1 MDFLTSRIHLSADNA
16 FETVL
21 QYPKLI
27 ERLQTKPEDASKI
40 KKIFKEIHGE
50 FSPALVK
57 TATTFI
63 DATFLKLY
71 DGVNIE
77 LPPDMDLFQ
86 LKEKNHIIL
95 VPNHQS
101 HADYVALTYS
111 MFKKFQV
118 PIRVAAGINLNVF
131 PLGQFFGKAGAFFIR
146 RSFTSDQLYKI
157 TFEGYIYYLLKTGQ
171 IVEFFFEGGRTRTGK
186 LLRPKYGLFQML
198 LEAHSHIKEKPLMF
212 VPVSL
217 AHEHIPE
224 EKAHARELGGGKKVP
239 EKGTQLFKLLKLF
252 NKRLGTIH
260 IHFGLPIIVDGYMGD
275 LKEATQNLA
284 FENFKAV
291 GRGMPITPSSLLALI
306 MLDEPSGALTWKQIE
321 ERAIDVIEFC
331 SSLKIPVTPSLL
343 GDLIQDSLR
352 SALDMFIGNKKIEV
366 LNREKL
372 NQVYYV
378 IKGERRVEV
387 LFHKNMILHH
397 FLVPAIINAT
407 WFNVWNGSIK
417 DGMQL
422 TRFLMMKRKE
432 LKYEFYLP
440 SIREMIE
447 EALNI
452 VSYSLGRKV
461 ESLEECM
468 KLSPQE
474 LYLIATK
481 VRRFSTALSYLYE
494 AYYISSLAVKYL
506 ASENFT
512 QERFIQV
519 SKELFNLEIEHGRVI
534 KYPESFA
541 VPIIRDTLIFHQ
553 NQKVITRNE
562 DRSFR
567 VLDHNKLDDSIER
580 FIRDLNDQVVINL
593 KFNKALP

>member
-1 MDFLTSRIHLSADNA
+1 MFSDNA
-16 FETVL
+16 LEIVL
-21 QYPKLI
+21 TYPKLL
-27 ERLQTKPEDASKI
+27 ERLQAKPEDAQKI
-40 KKIFKEIHGE
+40 KKLFTEIHGE
-50 FSPALVK
+50 FSPAVVK
-57 TATTFI
+57 TAVTFV
-63 DATFLKLY
+63 DATFSKLY

-77 LPPDMDLFQ
+77 LPEGMDFMKM
-86 LKEKNHIIL
+86 KEQNHIIL

-111 MFKKFQV
+111 MYKRFGI
-118 PIRVAAGINLNVF
+118 PLRVAAGINLKVF
-131 PLGQFFGKAGAFFIR
+131 PLGQFFGRGGAFFIR
-146 RSFTSDQLYKI
+146 RSFTSDHLYKL
-157 TFEGYIYYLLKTGQ
+157 TFEAYIYYLLKTGQ
-171 IVEFFFEGGRTRTGK
+171 VVEFFFEGGRTRTGK
-186 LLRPKYGLFQML
+186 LLKPKFGLFQML
-198 LEAHSHIKEKPLMF
+198 LEAHAHVKDKPLMF

-217 AHEHIPE
+217 AHETIPE
-224 EKAHARELGGGKKVP
+224 EKAHARELGGGKKIP
-239 EKGTQLFKLLKLF
+239 EKGTQLFKLVKLF
-252 NKRLGTIH
+252 GKRLGTIH
-260 IHFGLPIIVDGYMGD
+260 IHFGDPIIKDGYKGD

-291 GRGMPITPSSLLALI
+291 GRGMPVTPSSLLALI

-321 ERAIDVIEFC
+321 ERSNEVIDYC
-331 SSLKIPVTPSLL
+331 RALKIPMTPSLSTENFR
-343 GDLIQDSLR
+343 DSLR

-366 LNREKL
+366 LKREKL

-387 LFHKNMILHH
+387 LYHKNMILHH

-440 SIREMIE
+440 DIKEMIQ
-447 EALNI
+447 EALGV

-461 ESLEECM
+461 ESIEECM

-474 LYLIATK
+474 MYQIASK
-481 VRRFSTALSYLYE
+481 VRHFSTALSYLYE

-506 ASENFT
+506 SNENFT
-512 QERFIQV
+512 QDRFIQV
-519 SKELFNLEIEHGRVI
+519 SKELFNLELEHGRVI
-534 KYPESFA
+534 KYPESYT
-541 VPIIRDTLIFHQ
+541 VPIIKDTLIYHQ
-553 NQKVITRNE
+553 NQKILERNE
-562 DRSFR
+562 DRTFR
-567 VLDHNKLDDSIER
+567 VVDQLKLDDSIEK
-580 FIRDLNDQVVINL
+580 FIRDLNDQVAINL

>member
-1 MDFLTSRIHLSADNA
+1 MFSDNA
-16 FETVL
+16 FDIVL
-21 QYPKLI
+21 TYPKLT
-27 ERLQTKPEDASKI
+27 ERLQNKPEDAQKI
-40 KKIFKEIHGE
+40 KKLFKEIHGE
-50 FSPALVK
+50 FSPTLVK
-57 TATTFI
+57 SAAALL

-71 DGVNIE
+71 DGVNLE
-77 LPPDMDLFQ
+77 VPPDMDFKK
-86 LKEKNHIIL
+86 LKEDHHIIL

-111 MFKKFQV
+111 MFKKFGV

-146 RSFTSDQLYKI
+146 RSFTSDQLYKL

-171 IVEFFFEGGRTRTGK
+171 VVEFFFEGGRTRTGK
-186 LLRPKYGLFQML
+186 LLKPKYGLFQML
-198 LEAHSHIKEKPLMF
+198 LEAHAQIKAKPLMF
-212 VPVSL
+212 IPVSL

-239 EKGTQLFKLLKLF
+239 EKGTQLFKLLKLV

-260 IHFGLPIIVDGYMGD
+260 IHFGDPIVMNGYEGD

-284 FENFKAV
+284 FANFKAV
-291 GRGMPITPSSLLALI
+291 GRGMPITPSSLLALL

-321 ERAIDVIEFC
+321 ERAIDVIDYC
-331 SSLKIPVTPSLL
+331 RAMNIPMTPSLSCENFR
-343 GDLIQDSLR
+343 DSIR

-366 LNREKL
+366 LKREKL

-378 IKGERRVEV
+378 IKDERRAEV
-387 LFHKNMILHH
+387 LYHKNMILHH
-397 FLVPAIINAT
+397 FLVAGIINST
-407 WFNVWNGSIK
+407 WFNVFNGSIK

-422 TRFLMMKRKE
+422 TRFLMTKRKE

-440 SIREMIE
+440 SMKEMIH

-452 VSYSLGRKV
+452 ISYALGRRV

-468 KLSPQE
+468 RLSSQD

-494 AYYISSLAVKYL
+494 AYYISGLAVKYL
-506 ASENFT
+506 SNENFT

-519 SKELFNLEIEHGRVI
+519 SKELFTLEIEHGRVI
-534 KYPESFA
+534 KYPESYA
-541 VPIIRDTLIFHQ
+541 VPIIKDTLIYHQ
-553 NQKVITRNE
+553 NQKVIERNE

-567 VLDHNKLDDSIER
+567 VVDQVKLDELIEK
-580 FIRDLNDQVVINL
+580 FIRDLNDQVAINL

>member
-1 MDFLTSRIHLSADNA
+1 MFSDSALEIVLS
-16 FETVL
+16 
-21 QYPKLI
+21 YPKLK
-27 ERLQTKPEDASKI
+27 EHLKVNAEDASKI
-40 KKIFKEIHGE
+40 EKLFKEIHGE
-50 FSPALVK
+50 FSPAVVK
-57 TATTFI
+57 TAVTFI

-77 LPPDMDLFQ
+77 LPEGMDLLK

-101 HADYVALTYS
+101 HADYIALTYS
-111 MFKKFQV
+111 MYKKFGV
-118 PIRVAAGINLNVF
+118 PLRVAAGINLNVF
-131 PLGQFFGKAGAFFIR
+131 PLGQIFGKGGAFFIR
-146 RSFTSDQLYKI
+146 RSFTADQLYKL
-157 TFEGYIYYLLKTGQ
+157 TFEAYIFYLLKTGQ

-186 LLRPKYGLFQML
+186 LLKPKYGLFQML
-198 LEAHSHIKEKPLMF
+198 LEAHSQIPDKPLMF

-239 EKGTQLFKLLKLF
+239 ENGTQLLKLFKLF

-260 IHFGLPIIVDGYMGD
+260 IHFGEPIIKTGYKGN

-291 GRGMPITPSSLLALI
+291 GRGMPITPSSLLALV

-321 ERAIDVIEFC
+321 ESSIDVIDYC
-331 SSLKIPVTPSLL
+331 RALKIPMTPSLSCENFR
-343 GDLIQDSLR
+343 DSIR

-366 LNREKL
+366 INREKL
-372 NQVYYV
+372 NQVYYA
-378 IKGERRVEV
+378 IQSERRVEV
-387 LFHKNMILHH
+387 LYHKNMILHH

-422 TRFLMMKRKE
+422 SRFLMLKRKE

-440 SIREMIE
+440 NIKEMIQD
-447 EALNI
+447 ALNVI
-452 VSYSLGRKV
+452 SYALGRKI

-468 KLSPQE
+468 KLTPQE
-474 LYLIATK
+474 LYQIASK

-494 AYYISSLAVKYL
+494 AYYISGLAIKYL
-506 ASENFT
+506 SSENFN
-512 QERFIQV
+512 QDRFIQV
-519 SKELFNLEIEHGRVI
+519 ARELFTLEIEHGRFI

-541 VPIIRDTLIFHQ
+541 VPIIKDTLFYFQ
-553 NQKVITRNE
+553 NLKVIETT
-562 DRSFR
+562 DDKTFK
-567 VLDHNKLDDSIER
+567 VVDLVKLEDSIEK
-580 FIRDLNDQVVINL
+580 FIRDLNDQVAVNL

>member
-1 MDFLTSRIHLSADNA
+1 MFSDNA
-16 FETVL
+16 LDVVL
-21 QYPKLI
+21 TYPKLV
-27 ERLQTKPEDASKI
+27 ERLQNKPEDADKI
-40 KKIFKEIHGE
+40 KKLFKEIHGE
-50 FSPALVK
+50 FSPTLVK
-57 TATTFI
+57 TAAAFI

-77 LPPDMDLFQ
+77 LPPGMDFHKLR
-86 LKEKNHIIL
+86 EDHHIIL

-101 HADYVALTYS
+101 HADYIALTYS
-111 MFKKFQV
+111 MFKKFDV
-118 PIRVAAGINLNVF
+118 AIRVAAGINLNVF

-146 RSFTSDQLYKI
+146 RSFTADQLYKL

-171 IVEFFFEGGRTRTGK
+171 VVEFFFEGGRTRTGK
-186 LLRPKYGLFQML
+186 LLKPKYGLFQML
-198 LEAHSHIKEKPLMF
+198 LEAHSQIKEKPLMF

-224 EKAHARELGGGKKVP
+224 EKAHARELGGAKKVA
-239 EKGTQLFKLLKLF
+239 ESGTQLFKLFKLF

-260 IHFGLPIIVDGYMGD
+260 IHFGDPIVVKGFEGD

-284 FENFKAV
+284 FANFKAV

-321 ERAIDVIEFC
+321 DRAVDVIEYC
-331 SSLKIPVTPSLL
+331 RAMKIPMTPSLSC
-343 GDLIQDSLR
+343 DTFRDSLR
-352 SALDMFIGNKKIEV
+352 SSLDMFIGNKKIEV
-366 LNREKL
+366 LKREKL

-378 IKGERRVEV
+378 IKDERRVEV

-397 FLVPAIINAT
+397 FLVPGIINAA
-407 WFNVWNGSIK
+407 WFNVFNGSIK

-422 TRFLMMKRKE
+422 SRYLMNKRKE

-440 SIREMIE
+440 SMKEMIL

-452 VSYSLGRKV
+452 ISYALGRKV
-461 ESLEECM
+461 GSLDETM
-468 KLSPQE
+468 RFSSQD

-494 AYYISSLAVKYL
+494 AYYISSLAIKYL
-506 ASENFT
+506 ANENFT
-512 QERFIQV
+512 QERFVSV
-519 SKELFNLEIEHGRVI
+519 SKELFTLEIEHGRII
-534 KYPESFA
+534 KYPEAFA
-541 VPIIRDTLIFHQ
+541 VPIIKDTLIYHQ
-553 NQKVITRNE
+553 NQKVIERND
-562 DRSFR
+562 DRTFR
-567 VLDHNKLDDSIER
+567 VMDGAKLDESIEK
-580 FIRDLNDQVVINL
+580 FIRDLNDQVAINL